1 MKTQMSKITL
11 ASSEGGEK
19 VELFVLEQTRIFG
32 CSYLLVSDTEDGD
45 GEAWILKD
53 TSRDGE
59 AEAVYEFVEDDKELD
74 AVSDVFSQMLDDIA
88 LV

>member
-1 MKTQMSKITL
+1 MKTTQNRITL
-11 ASSEGGEK
+11 VSPADGQE
-19 VELFVLEQTRIFG
+19 VELFVLEQTRLAG
-32 CSYLLVSDTEDGD
+32 TDYLLVTDAPDGD
-45 GEAWILKD
+45 GEAYILKD

-59 AEAVYEFVEDDKELD
+59 ADAVYEFVEEDDELT